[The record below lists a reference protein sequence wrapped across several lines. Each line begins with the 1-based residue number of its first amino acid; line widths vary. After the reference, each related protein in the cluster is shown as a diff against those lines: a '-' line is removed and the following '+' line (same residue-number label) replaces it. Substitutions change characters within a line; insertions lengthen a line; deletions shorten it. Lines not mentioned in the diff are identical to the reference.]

1 MQRRTALT
9 LAASSVLPGILTGLV
24 PVSAWSQSQS
34 LRFIEPFSAGGATDI
49 TARPLAEPLDRI
61 LGQLGIAE
69 NRAGAG
75 GSVGMAEVARSA
87 PEGLSLG
94 VATLSTHG
102 LNPAVYKSCPT
113 TR

>member
-1 MQRRTALT
+1 MPA
-9 LAASSVLPGILTGLV
+9 
-24 PVSAWSQSQS
+24 SAWSQS
-34 LRFIEPFSAGGATDI
+34 LWLTVHFPAGGATDI

-61 LGQLGIAE
+61 LGQPVIVE